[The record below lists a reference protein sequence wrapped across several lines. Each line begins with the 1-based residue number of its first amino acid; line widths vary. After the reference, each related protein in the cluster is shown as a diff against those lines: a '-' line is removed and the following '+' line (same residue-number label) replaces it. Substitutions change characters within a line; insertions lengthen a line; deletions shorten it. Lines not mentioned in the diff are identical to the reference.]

1 MTLEDLI
8 NSYRAQS
15 LDTYEPFLADN
26 ELLGLYASEAQVE
39 ACRRA
44 QLLVSTVKVT
54 AEPGAQDIAMP
65 ADAIR
70 IIRASVDGG
79 SLDEITADAMDAYF
93 PGWDEHENQSQ
104 PRYLITGVN
113 TGRLS
118 LWPRPAAQCS
128 IRLTL
133 QMLPSKSLA
142 NCNDVP
148 VIPAETHPALV
159 EWMLYKVYSR
169 TDSDLADP
177 SKAAI
182 ALRNFEVEF
191 GRKASGRNEAWV
203 RQGDGMMPGPI
214 A

>member
-15 LDTYEPFLADN
+15 LDNYEPFLADN

-39 ACRRA
+39 ACRRG

-54 AEPGAQDIAMP
+54 AEPGAQDIPMP
-65 ADAIR
+65 PGAVR
-70 IIRASVDGG
+70 IIRAAVNGG
-79 SLDEITADAMDAYF
+79 ALDEITADAMDAYF
-93 PGWDEHENQSQ
+93 PGWDEHENQAQ
-104 PRYLITGVN
+104 PRYLISGVN

-118 LWPRPAAQCS
+118 LWPRPSAQYS

-133 QMLPSKSLA
+133 QMLPSKELT
-142 NCNDVP
+142 NCKDVP
-148 VIPAETHPALV
+148 VILPETHPALV
-159 EWMLYKVYSR
+159 EWMLYKVYGR

-177 SKAAI
+177 SKAAT
-182 ALRNFEVEF
+182 ALRNFEAEF